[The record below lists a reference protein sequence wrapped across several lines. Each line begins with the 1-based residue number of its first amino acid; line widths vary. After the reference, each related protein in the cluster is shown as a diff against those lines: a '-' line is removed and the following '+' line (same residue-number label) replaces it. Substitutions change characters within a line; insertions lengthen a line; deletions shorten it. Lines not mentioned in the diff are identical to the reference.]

1 MNLLRR
7 HLALIIPLLA
17 LLFSLESIMLVNRA
31 VNKHENKLSD
41 SYSIVIASKNALTLD
56 KIQSFIREA
65 KELKAIAPDYM
76 MSELKKDLSRESL
89 EAIQR
94 ELPFFYSL
102 KLSSFPD
109 EDRLAK
115 INTTLSK
122 LNGVTKVESFTKS
135 HSQVYKLLLII
146 KGSII
151 VFASLI
157 AILSYILMVKQIEIW
172 KFEHSDRMEI
182 MAFLGAPAWMRN
194 GILFRL
200 AFIDSIISAIAII
213 VGMAYLINYH
223 KMQEVLTTL
232 EVTNDI
238 FNMGSDFI
246 ILLFTSVL
254 VSIVSVVFVIIKQKD
269 L

>member
-94 ELPFFYSL
+94 ELPLFYSL

-238 FNMGSDFI
+238 FHMGSDFI

>member
-1 MNLLRR
+1 MSLLRR

-31 VNKHENKLSD
+31 VARHESKLSD
-41 SYSIVIASKNALTLD
+41 NYSIVIASQSALTLD

-76 MSELKKDLSRESL
+76 TNELRKNVSQELLDVVR
-89 EAIQR
+89 QQ
-94 ELPFFYSL
+94 LPFFYSL
-102 KLSSFPD
+102 KLSVFPD
-109 EDRLAK
+109 EERLQKMSA
-115 INTTLSK
+115 TLSK
-122 LNGVTKVESFTKS
+122 LNGVVEVESFAKS
-135 HSQVYKLLLII
+135 HARVYKLLLII
-146 KGSII
+146 KSSIV

-157 AILSYILMVKQIEIW
+157 AILSYILMIKQIEIW

-200 AFIDSIISAIAII
+200 AFVDSVISTIIIIA
-213 VGMAYLINYH
+213 GMTYLINH
-223 KMQEVLTTL
+223 ADINTMLGTL
-232 EVTNDI
+232 EVTKDI
-238 FNMGSDFI
+238 FRMGGDFI

-254 VSIVSVVFVIIKQKD
+254 VSIVSVIFVIIKQRD

>member
-41 SYSIVIASKNALTLD
+41 NYSIVIASKNALTLD
-56 KIQSFIREA
+56 KIQNFIREA
-65 KELKAIAPDYM
+65 KEVKAITPDYM
-76 MSELKKDLSRESL
+76 MNELKKDLSRQSL
-89 EAIQR
+89 ETLQR

-102 KLSSFPD
+102 KLSIFPD
-109 EDRLAK
+109 EERLQK
-115 INTTLSK
+115 INATLSK
-122 LNGVTKVESFTKS
+122 LSGVTKVESFTKS
-135 HSQVYKLLLII
+135 HSQVYKLLLIT
-146 KGSII
+146 KTSIV

-157 AILSYILMVKQIEIW
+157 AILSYILMIKQIEIW

-194 GILFRL
+194 SILFRL
-200 AFIDSIISAIAII
+200 AFVDSIISTIAII
-213 VGMAYLINYH
+213 TGMAYLINH
-223 KMQEVLTTL
+223 SKMQEILTTL

-238 FNMGSDFI
+238 FRMGSDFI
-246 ILLFTSVL
+246 ILLFTSIFA
-254 VSIVSVVFVIIKQKD
+254 SIISVVFVIIKQKD

>member
-1 MNLLRR
+1 M
-7 HLALIIPLLA
+7 ALIIPLLA
-17 LLFSLESIMLVNRA
+17 LLFSFESIMLVNRA
-31 VNKHENKLSD
+31 VSKHENKLSD
-41 SYSIVIASKNALTLD
+41 NYSIVIASQNALTLD

-65 KELKAIAPDYM
+65 KELKAVTPDYM
-76 MSELKKDLSRESL
+76 MNELRKDLSRESIETL
-89 EAIQR
+89 QR

-102 KLSSFPD
+102 KLSTFPD
-109 EDRLAK
+109 EERLQK
-115 INTTLSK
+115 INATLKK
-122 LNGVTKVESFTKS
+122 LNGVTKVESFSKS

-146 KGSII
+146 KSSIV

-157 AILSYILMVKQIEIW
+157 AILSYILMIKQIEIW

-200 AFIDSIISAIAII
+200 AFIDSIISTIAII
-213 VGMAYLINYH
+213 TGMTYIIHHN
-223 KMQEVLTTL
+223 KMQEIMQTL
-232 EVTNDI
+232 EVTSDI
-238 FNMGSDFI
+238 FRIGSDFI

>member
-1 MNLLRR
+1 MMNELR
-7 HLALIIPLLA
+7 
-17 LLFSLESIMLVNRA
+17 
-31 VNKHENKLSD
+31 
-41 SYSIVIASKNALTLD
+41 
-56 KIQSFIREA
+56 
-65 KELKAIAPDYM
+65 
-76 MSELKKDLSRESL
+76 KDLSRESIETL
-89 EAIQR
+89 QR

-102 KLSSFPD
+102 KLSTFPD
-109 EDRLAK
+109 EERLQK
-115 INTTLSK
+115 INATLKK
-122 LNGVTKVESFTKS
+122 LNGVTKVESFSKS

-146 KGSII
+146 KSSIV

-157 AILSYILMVKQIEIW
+157 AILSYILMIKQIEIW

-200 AFIDSIISAIAII
+200 AFIDSIISTIAII
-213 VGMAYLINYH
+213 TGMTYIIHHN
-223 KMQEVLTTL
+223 KMQEIMQTL
-232 EVTNDI
+232 EVTSDI
-238 FNMGSDFI
+238 FRIGSDFI

>member
-31 VNKHENKLSD
+31 VARHESKLSD
-41 SYSIVIASKNALTLD
+41 NYSIVIASKDELSLNSVE
-56 KIQSFIREA
+56 KFIREA
-65 KELKAIAPDYM
+65 REFKEIMPDYM
-76 MSELKKDLSRESL
+76 MNELKRDLSRESL
-89 EAIQR
+89 EKLQQ
-94 ELPFFYSL
+94 ELPHFYSL
-102 KLSSFPD
+102 KLSVFPD
-109 EDRLAK
+109 EERLQK
-115 INTTLSK
+115 INATLSK
-122 LNGVTKVESFTKS
+122 INGVTKVETFSKS

-146 KGSII
+146 KSSIV

-157 AILSYILMVKQIEIW
+157 AILSYILMIKQIEIW

-200 AFIDSIISAIAII
+200 ALIDSIISTIAII
-213 VGMAYLINYH
+213 AGIAYLMNSS
-223 KMQEVLTTL
+223 KMQGVLGTL
-232 EVTNDI
+232 EVTSDI
-238 FNMGSDFI
+238 FRMGSDFI
-246 ILLFTSVL
+246 ILLFTSIL

>member
-1 MNLLRR
+1 MSLLRR

-17 LLFSLESIMLVNRA
+17 LLFSFESIMLVNRA
-31 VNKHENKLSD
+31 VSKHENKLSD
-41 SYSIVIASKNALTLD
+41 NYSIVIASQNALTLD

-65 KELKAIAPDYM
+65 KELKAVTPDYM
-76 MSELKKDLSRESL
+76 MNELRKDLSRESIETL
-89 EAIQR
+89 QR

-102 KLSSFPD
+102 KLSTFPD
-109 EDRLAK
+109 EERLQK
-115 INTTLSK
+115 INATLKK
-122 LNGVTKVESFTKS
+122 LNGVTKVESFSKS

-146 KGSII
+146 KSSIV

-157 AILSYILMVKQIEIW
+157 AILSYILMIKQIEIW

-200 AFIDSIISAIAII
+200 AFIDSIISTIAII
-213 VGMAYLINYH
+213 TGMTYIIHHN
-223 KMQEVLTTL
+223 KMQEIMQTL
-232 EVTNDI
+232 EVTSDI
-238 FNMGSDFI
+238 FRIGSDFI
-246 ILLFTSVL
+246 ILHFTSVL
-254 VSIVSVVFVIIKQKD
+254 VSIVSVVFVIIKKKD

>member
-1 MNLLRR
+1 MSLLRR

-17 LLFSLESIMLVNRA
+17 LLFSFESIMLVNRA

-238 FNMGSDFI
+238 FRMGSDFI

>member
-1 MNLLRR
+1 MNSLRR

-17 LLFSLESIMLVNRA
+17 LLFGLESIMLVNRA
-31 VNKHENKLSD
+31 LTKHENKLSD

-56 KIQSFIREA
+56 KIESFIREA
-65 KELKAIAPDYM
+65 KELRAIAPDYM
-76 MSELKKDLSRESL
+76 MNELKKDLSKESL
-89 EAIQR
+89 EALQR

-109 EDRLAK
+109 EERLKK
-115 INTTLSK
+115 INDTLSK
-122 LNGVTKVESFTKS
+122 LSGVTKIETFSKS

-146 KGSII
+146 KSSIV
-151 VFASLI
+151 VFATLI
-157 AILSYILMVKQIEIW
+157 AILSYILMIKQIEIW

-200 AFIDSIISAIAII
+200 AFIDSIISTIVIIA
-213 VGMAYLINYH
+213 GMAYLIH
-223 KMQEVLTTL
+223 SQVMQEVLSTL
-232 EVTNDI
+232 EVTSDI
-238 FNMGSDFI
+238 FRIASDFI

-254 VSIVSVVFVIIKQKD
+254 VSIISVVFVIIKQKD

>member
-1 MNLLRR
+1 MNLLKR

-31 VNKHENKLSD
+31 VSKHENKLSLN
-41 SYSIVIASKNALTLD
+41 YSIVIASKEKLGID

-65 KELKAIAPDYM
+65 KELNEISPNLVDYKDNLSKDNIA
-76 MSELKKDLSRESL
+76 LLQK
-89 EAIQR
+89 

-102 KLSSFPD
+102 KLSTFPD
-109 EDRLAK
+109 EDRLNK
-115 INTTLSK
+115 ISITLSK
-122 LNGVTKVESFTKS
+122 LNGVLNVQPFTKS

-146 KGSII
+146 KSSIV

-157 AILSYILMVKQIEIW
+157 ALLSYILMIKQVEIW

-200 AFIDSIISAIAII
+200 AFVDSIISTILII
-213 VGMAYLINYH
+213 MGMAYLINSS
-223 KMQEVLTTL
+223 MMSDILATL
-232 EVTNDI
+232 DVGSEI
-238 FNMGSDFI
+238 FKGVSDFA
-246 ILLFTSVL
+246 ILLFTSIL

>member
-1 MNLLRR
+1 MSLLRR

-17 LLFSLESIMLVNRA
+17 LLFSFESIMLVNRA
-31 VNKHENKLSD
+31 VSKHENKLSD
-41 SYSIVIASKNALTLD
+41 NYSIVIASQNALTLD

-65 KELKAIAPDYM
+65 KELKAVTPDYM
-76 MSELKKDLSRESL
+76 MNELRKDLSRESIETL
-89 EAIQR
+89 QR

-102 KLSSFPD
+102 KLSTFPD
-109 EDRLAK
+109 EERLQK
-115 INTTLSK
+115 INATLKK
-122 LNGVTKVESFTKS
+122 LNGVTKVESFSKS

-146 KGSII
+146 KSSIV

-157 AILSYILMVKQIEIW
+157 AILSYILMIKQIEIW

-200 AFIDSIISAIAII
+200 AFIDSIISTIAII
-213 VGMAYLINYH
+213 TGMTYIIHHN
-223 KMQEVLTTL
+223 KMQEIMQTL
-232 EVTNDI
+232 EVTCDI
-238 FNMGSDFI
+238 FRIGSDFI

>member
-31 VNKHENKLSD
+31 VSKHENKLSD
-41 SYSIVIASKNALTLD
+41 NYSIVIASKNVLTLD

-65 KELKAIAPDYM
+65 KELKAITPDYM
-76 MSELKKDLSRESL
+76 MNELRKDLSRESL
-89 EAIQR
+89 ETLQR

-102 KLSSFPD
+102 KLSVFPD
-109 EDRLAK
+109 EERLQK

-122 LNGVTKVESFTKS
+122 LSGVTKVESFSKS
-135 HSQVYKLLLII
+135 HSQIYKLLLII
-146 KGSII
+146 KSSII

-157 AILSYILMVKQIEIW
+157 AILSYILMIKQIEIW
-172 KFEHSDRMEI
+172 KFEHSERMEI

-200 AFIDSIISAIAII
+200 AFVDSIISTLAII
-213 VGMAYLINYH
+213 SGIAYLINH
-223 KMQEVLTTL
+223 NKMQEVLATL
-232 EVTNDI
+232 EVTSDI
-238 FNMGSDFI
+238 FRMGSDFI
-246 ILLFTSVL
+246 ILLFASVL

>member
-1 MNLLRR
+1 MSLLRR

-17 LLFSLESIMLVNRA
+17 LLFSFESIMLVNRA
-31 VNKHENKLSD
+31 VSKHENKLSD
-41 SYSIVIASKNALTLD
+41 NYSIVIASQNALTLD

-65 KELKAIAPDYM
+65 KELKAVTPDYM
-76 MSELKKDLSRESL
+76 MNELRKDLSRESIETL
-89 EAIQR
+89 QR

-102 KLSSFPD
+102 KLSTFPD
-109 EDRLAK
+109 EERLQK
-115 INTTLSK
+115 INATLKK
-122 LNGVTKVESFTKS
+122 LNGVTKVESFSKS

-146 KGSII
+146 KSSIV

-157 AILSYILMVKQIEIW
+157 AILSYILMIKQIEIW

-200 AFIDSIISAIAII
+200 AFIDSIISTIAII
-213 VGMAYLINYH
+213 TGMTYIIHHN
-223 KMQEVLTTL
+223 KMQEIMQTL
-232 EVTNDI
+232 EVTSDI
-238 FNMGSDFI
+238 FRIGSDFI

>member
-1 MNLLRR
+1 
-7 HLALIIPLLA
+7 
-17 LLFSLESIMLVNRA
+17 MLVNRA
-31 VNKHENKLSD
+31 VSKHENKLSD
-41 SYSIVIASKNALTLD
+41 NYSIVIASQNALTLD

-65 KELKAIAPDYM
+65 KELKAVTPDYM
-76 MSELKKDLSRESL
+76 MNELRKDLSRESIETL
-89 EAIQR
+89 QR

-102 KLSSFPD
+102 KLSTFPD
-109 EDRLAK
+109 EERLQK
-115 INTTLSK
+115 INATLKK
-122 LNGVTKVESFTKS
+122 LNGVTKVESFSKS

-146 KGSII
+146 KSSIV

-157 AILSYILMVKQIEIW
+157 AILSYILMIKQIEIW

-200 AFIDSIISAIAII
+200 AFIDSIISTIAII
-213 VGMAYLINYH
+213 TGMTYIIHHN
-223 KMQEVLTTL
+223 KMQEIMQTL
-232 EVTNDI
+232 EVTSDI
-238 FNMGSDFI
+238 FRIGSDFI

>member
-1 MNLLRR
+1 MSLLRR

-17 LLFSLESIMLVNRA
+17 LLFSFESIMLVNRA
-31 VNKHENKLSD
+31 VSKHENKLSD
-41 SYSIVIASKNALTLD
+41 NYSIVIASRNALTLD

-65 KELKAIAPDYM
+65 KELKAVTPDYM
-76 MSELKKDLSRESL
+76 MNELRKDLSRESIETL
-89 EAIQR
+89 QR

-102 KLSSFPD
+102 KLSTFPD
-109 EDRLAK
+109 EERLQK
-115 INTTLSK
+115 INATLKK
-122 LNGVTKVESFTKS
+122 LNGVTKVESFSKS

-146 KGSII
+146 KSSIV

-157 AILSYILMVKQIEIW
+157 AILSYILMIKQIEIW

-200 AFIDSIISAIAII
+200 AFIDSIISTIAII
-213 VGMAYLINYH
+213 TGMTYIIHHN
-223 KMQEVLTTL
+223 KMQEIMQTL
-232 EVTNDI
+232 EVTSDI
-238 FNMGSDFI
+238 FRIGSDFI